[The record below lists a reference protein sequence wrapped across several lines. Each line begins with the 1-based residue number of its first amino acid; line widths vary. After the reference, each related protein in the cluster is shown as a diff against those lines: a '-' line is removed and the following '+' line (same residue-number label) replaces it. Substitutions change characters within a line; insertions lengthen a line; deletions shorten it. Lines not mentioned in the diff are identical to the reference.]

1 MPIQSFIAALAF
13 LSLLS
18 PAVSGHSPTDVRAWC
33 SQTPHP
39 EPCEYFLTSDPK
51 YYARPINKKSD
62 FFKLSVELALDSA
75 MQAQAEAYRL
85 GSRWANELEKAAAAD
100 CLDLYNYTIKQLNR
114 TSLDTHAS
122 RVDTQTWLSSALTNL
137 ETCRAGFI
145 DFGVTDNII
154 LPLMNNNVSS
164 LISNTLAMNKVPYG
178 IWGKYHK
185 KGFPNWV
192 SPGNRKLLQS
202 TSPAAVANIVVAK
215 DGSGNY
221 KTVAAAVAAAAG
233 MRSGN
238 GRFVI
243 YVKAGTYKENVE
255 IRLFNISL
263 VGDGIGKT
271 IITGSKSVRGGSTTF
286 ASATIGEFKI
296 TNIMLSAQKKKYIFQ
311 IY

>member
-18 PAVSGHSPTDVRAWC
+18 PAVSGHSPTTDVRAWC

-122 RVDTQTWLSSALTNL
+122 PVDAQTWLSSALTNL

-185 KGFPNWV
+185 QGFPNWV

-255 IRLFNISL
+255 IRLFNITL

-296 TNIMLSAQKKKYIFQ
+296 TIISLACF
-311 IY
+311 